1 MTLKELSQLYYLN
14 KEIERDKRRLR
25 ELKATQMKI
34 TASYSDMPTGSKSIH
49 DTMAEK
55 VADIVDLEEIL
66 RLNIQKRYYEEKR
79 IMHFIASIDDCL
91 LRLVFKLR
99 FVDCKK
105 WWEVANELGGNNTAL
120 TVRNCCY
127 RYLDRIR
134 ICSKCSK
141 EIGYNIN

>member
-1 MTLKELSQLYYLN
+1 MTLKELSQLYYLD

-25 ELKATQMKI
+25 ELKSEQMKL
-34 TASYSDMPTGSKSIH
+34 TANYSDMPKGTKIIH
-49 DTMAEK
+49 DPLAEK

-105 WWEVANELGGNNTAL
+105 WWEVASELGGNNTAA
-120 TVRNCCY
+120 TVKMACL
-127 RYLDRIR
+127 RYLQRQKS
-134 ICSKCSK
+134 CYECY
-141 EIGYNIN
+141 GNVVYNIN

>member
-14 KEIERDKRRLR
+14 KEIERDKKRLR
-25 ELKATQMKI
+25 ELKAEQIKI
-34 TASYSDMPTGSKSIH
+34 TAGYNDMPTGTKTIH
-49 DTMAEK
+49 DPMAEK

-105 WWEVANELGGNNTAL
+105 WWEVANELGGNNTADS
-120 TVRNCCY
+120 TRKACM
-127 RYLDRIR
+127 RYIYS
-134 ICSKCSK
+134 I
-141 EIGYNIN
+141 